1 MKSQPGNKAP
11 TMADVAKKAGVSTMT
26 VSRALKP
33 DSYIKQDTREKILKA
48 VDELGYVMDTT
59 AAGLSSRKT
68 GFVAMIIPS
77 INNANFAQTVRGV
90 TETLESSRLQLLLAH
105 TNYSVDEE
113 EKLVAQLLARRPEA
127 MILTGQRHTER
138 CRRLLENAD
147 IPVIE
152 TWDEPLHPI
161 GFSVGFSH
169 AQAASL
175 SLEHLQQQGCKKIA
189 FLGGDNESD
198 SRGFARR
205 HGYIKAMQEQGQ
217 TPILIDLGEPPVTME
232 NGAQAYQKFAADFPD
247 CDGVICVSDLL
258 AFGFLS
264 AAKRAGKTIPDD
276 FMIAGF
282 GDYDLAAITI
292 PSITTIAV
300 QPKTIGKIA
309 AQKAIEL
316 MEGEGTSN
324 KEHLSVRIELVA
336 RETTGNS

>member
-1 MKSQPGNKAP
+1 MKSQNGSKAP
-11 TMADVAKKAGVSTMT
+11 TMADVAKLAGVSTMT

-90 TETLESSRLQLLLAH
+90 TEALEASRLQLLLAH
-105 TNYSVDEE
+105 TNYSLEEE

-127 MILTGQRHTER
+127 MILTGQRHTEK
-138 CRRLLENAD
+138 CRRFLESAD
-147 IPVIE
+147 IPIIE
-152 TWDEPLHPI
+152 TWDEPLHPL

-169 AQAASL
+169 AHAASL
-175 SLEHLQQQGCKKIA
+175 SVEHLQQKGCKKIA
-189 FLGGDNESD
+189 FLGGDNEAD

-205 HGYIKAMQEQGQ
+205 QGYIKAMQKLRQ
-217 TPILIDLGEPPVTME
+217 TPHLIDLGQPPVTME
-232 NGAQAYQKFAADFPD
+232 NGARAYEQFEQNFAD

-264 AAKRAGKTIPDD
+264 AAKRAGRSAPED
-276 FMIAGF
+276 FMLTGF

-300 QPKTIGKIA
+300 QPKTIGEIA
-309 AQKAIEL
+309 AKKAIAL
-316 MEGEGTSN
+316 MEDNAADE

-336 RETTGNS
+336 RETTDN